1 MKKQI
6 TVLLILVI
14 GLSSGAGAAFPKPA
28 VVQKVSQWTLTVK
41 YETPE
46 QITLRLPGKAAPER
60 FWYIILTLTNESSQQ
75 EVPFFPA
82 CEMVTD
88 NFEIIPAGMGVPKG
102 VFDAIKLKHQGR
114 YPFLESLDFEDNRV
128 HFGPDNTRDVV
139 IIWKDFNLKAK
150 EVSLFIGGLCK
161 ENAGIAPPSQADDK
175 RNPEQGF
182 LQKKLQLRYKVGAGA
197 NLFPMGALEV

>member
-150 EVSLFIGGLCK
+150 EVSLFIGGLS
-161 ENAGIAPPSQADDK
+161 N
-175 RNPEQGF
+175 
-182 LQKKLQLRYKVGAGA
+182 
-197 NLFPMGALEV
+197 